1 MPWFISLLIGGL
13 YQAFGSFVTSLL
25 IKLGVGFIVYENF
38 NVLFSGI
45 SQLIWSNLDSAPSA
59 IISIMS
65 LLKVGSGINIV
76 LSAITVRQALNG
88 FNGTSIKKMSFK

>member
-1 MPWFISLLIGGL
+1 MPFFISLLIGGL
-13 YQAFGSFVTSLL
+13 FQAFGAFITSLL
-25 IKLGVGFIVYENF
+25 IKLGIGFVVYEGF
-38 NVLFSGI
+38 NVLFAGI
-45 SQLIWSNLDSAPSA
+45 SALIFSNLDSSPTV

-76 LSAITVRQALNG
+76 LSAITVRQVLNG